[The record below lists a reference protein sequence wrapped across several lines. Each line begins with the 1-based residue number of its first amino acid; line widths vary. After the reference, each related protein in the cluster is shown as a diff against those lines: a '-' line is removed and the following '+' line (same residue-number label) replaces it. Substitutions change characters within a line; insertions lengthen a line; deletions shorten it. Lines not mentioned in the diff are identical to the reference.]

1 MVLPSFL
8 LVDVVLLTMDV
19 PLFVI
24 SLSYLTVVISH
35 TQLPSFNVLDPL
47 SQSRSNIPP
56 WLAAATSTVQSTER
70 KEGLDQ
76 NSLPRR
82 EWPTAIRTWWSTSP
96 VARGKFHPGAP
107 TLSGSGGS

>member
-47 SQSRSNIPP
+47 SPSRSNIPVMKIFLGAEVGGGKIFSSP
-56 WLAAATSTVQSTER
+56 
-70 KEGLDQ
+70 LDV
-76 NSLPRR
+76 L
-82 EWPTAIRTWWSTSP
+82 
-96 VARGKFHPGAP
+96 
-107 TLSGSGGS
+107 LLGS

>member
-47 SQSRSNIPP
+47 SPSRSNIPVMKIFLGDEVGGGKIFSSP
-56 WLAAATSTVQSTER
+56 
-70 KEGLDQ
+70 LDV
-76 NSLPRR
+76 L
-82 EWPTAIRTWWSTSP
+82 
-96 VARGKFHPGAP
+96 
-107 TLSGSGGS
+107 LLGS